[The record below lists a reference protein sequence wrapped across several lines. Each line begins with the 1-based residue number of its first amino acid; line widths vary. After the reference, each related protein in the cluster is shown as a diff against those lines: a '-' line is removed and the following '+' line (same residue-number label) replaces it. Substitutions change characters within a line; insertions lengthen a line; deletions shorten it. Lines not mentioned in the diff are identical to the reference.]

1 MGLMIHS
8 LDEIPSNAKRDY
20 YLYLLDY
27 GWKEPLS
34 QTIVDNFEK
43 IADSASKS
51 NSVFIKGTI
60 GSHVDN
66 EILSWHHIN
75 GENGEKI
82 LPAILITT
90 LNPHLFK
97 ELEILHKNELNT
109 KIILIP
115 LKKCCKSSTEVINL
129 INQIFKDINDKKP
142 LEKFEVFK
150 EMKRGIGKRI
160 LDGVILKPTISGI
173 GFDLKAFF
181 KK

>member
-8 LDEIPSNAKRDY
+8 LEEIPSNVHRNY

-34 QTIVDNFEK
+34 QTIVDNFDR

-51 NSVFIKGTI
+51 NSVFIKGTV

-75 GENGEKI
+75 GENGEEI
-82 LPAILITT
+82 LPSILVTT
-90 LNPHLFK
+90 LNPQLFK
-97 ELEILHKNELNT
+97 ELEIMNKNELNA

-115 LKKCCKSSTEVINL
+115 LNKCCKSSTDVVNL
-129 INQIFKDINDKKP
+129 IKQIFKDINDKKP
-142 LEKFEVFK
+142 LRKFVVFK
-150 EMKRGIGKRI
+150 KMKNGIGRRF
-160 LDGVILKPTISGI
+160 LDGVILKPSISGI

-181 KK
+181 SK